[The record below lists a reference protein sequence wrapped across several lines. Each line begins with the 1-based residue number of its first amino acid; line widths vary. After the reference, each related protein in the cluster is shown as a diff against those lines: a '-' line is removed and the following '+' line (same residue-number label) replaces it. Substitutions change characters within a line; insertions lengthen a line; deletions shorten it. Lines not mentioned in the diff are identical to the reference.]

1 MLQIGIIGLGQSG
14 KTTVFNALCFANA
27 KVGDFSSSKTPN
39 IAVIKVPDKRLD
51 RLAEIFASGKVTYPE
66 IEFIDIAG
74 MSSSRHGISG
84 ASSDK
89 FFKEA
94 SYVHAIRMAQALLI
108 VVRCFEDDNIP
119 HPLGSVDPARDI
131 IELESELIILD
142 LIQIEKRMEK
152 LIHLLKVRPSSEYK
166 SEMVLMERMK
176 AHLEEEKPLRELEFS
191 KETKNFLAGFGFLS
205 IKKALYLLNLGE
217 KQIAQ
222 ADQLE
227 KRYFPQISDNMAIA
241 SLCGKIEMEIAA
253 FDESERGEFIKEL
266 GIDQQA
272 SVKVIKKSFEL
283 LGLIS
288 FLTGNEKE
296 VHAWAIPKGL
306 TALEAAGEV
315 HSDIQRG
322 FIRAEV
328 IDFEQLDAAGD
339 WATAKKQG
347 NVRLE
352 GKDYIVRDG
361 DVILYRFNV

>member
-27 KVGDFSSSKTPN
+27 KVGDFSLAKAPN
-39 IAVIKVPDKRLD
+39 IAVIKVPDKRLN
-51 RLAEIFASGKVTYPE
+51 RLAEIIGSGKISYPE

-74 MSSSRHGISG
+74 MTASRYGSLEHPSE
-84 ASSDK
+84 K
-89 FFKEA
+89 FKEA
-94 SYVHAIRMAQALLI
+94 AYIHAIRMAQALLV
-108 VVRCFEDDNIP
+108 VVRCFEDDNVP

-131 IELESELIILD
+131 TELELELIISD
-142 LIQIEKRMEK
+142 LMQIEKRMEK
-152 LIHLLKVRPSSEYK
+152 LRHLLKVKPSSEHK
-166 SEMVLMERMK
+166 SEMALMERMK

-191 KETKNFLAGFGFLS
+191 REAKDLLAGFGFLS
-205 IKKALYLLNLGE
+205 QKQALYLLNLGE
-217 KQIAQ
+217 EQIAQ
-222 ADQLE
+222 GNQLE
-227 KRYFPQISDNMAIA
+227 RKYFPQLSKNMAAA

-253 FDESERGEFIKEL
+253 LDENERGEFIKEL

-272 SVKVIKKSFEL
+272 SIKVIKKSFDL

-296 VHAWAIPKGL
+296 VHAWPIPEGL
-306 TALEAAGEV
+306 TAIEAAGEV

-322 FIRAEV
+322 FIKAEV
-328 IDFEQLDAAGD
+328 IDFEQLDTIGD

-347 NVRLE
+347 KVRLE

>member
-27 KVGDFSSSKTPN
+27 KVGDFSSAKTPN

-51 RLAEIFASGKVTYPE
+51 RLAEIFASGKISYPE

-74 MSSSRHGISG
+74 MSSSRHGISE

-89 FFKEA
+89 FKEA
-94 SYVHAIRMAQALLI
+94 AYVHAIRMAQALLV

-131 IELESELIILD
+131 IELESELIIAD

-152 LIHLLKVRPSSEYK
+152 LRHLLKVKPSSEYK
-166 SEMVLMERMK
+166 SEMALMERMK

-191 KETKNFLAGFGFLS
+191 REAKNFLAGFGFLS
-205 IKKALYLLNLGE
+205 IKKALYLLNLSE

-222 ADQLE
+222 GEQLE
-227 KRYFPQISDNMAIA
+227 KKYFPQLSDNMATA

-253 FDESERGEFIKEL
+253 LDEDEREEFIEEL

-272 SVKVIKKSFEL
+272 SVKVVKKSFDL

-296 VHAWAIPKGL
+296 VHAWPIPEGL
-306 TALEAAGEV
+306 TAIEAAGEV

-322 FIRAEV
+322 FIKAEV
-328 IDFEQLDAAGD
+328 IDFEQLDAAGN